1 MFTKLELVEF
11 VWREMNRKKE
21 AAPRLV
27 AQKKI
32 KQRDADLQIE
42 KAQAV
47 YRILSRLDETQL
59 KEIQQ

>member
-32 KQRDADLQIE
+32 KQRD
-42 KAQAV
+42 
-47 YRILSRLDETQL
+47 ETQL